1 MWYIPLRALIHAPSN
16 TEQTNGSSIWETR
29 VSGLLNASE
38 IFFQNGIMYEAA
50 CENVNKTGTCD
61 VDQQSFKGYLATW
74 MAGTAKLCPW
84 TYTTIMNYLNVSALA
99 AAAQCE

>member
-1 MWYIPLRALIHAPSN
+1 
-16 TEQTNGSSIWETR
+16 
-29 VSGLLNASE
+29 VSGLLNASD
-38 IFFQNGIMYEAA
+38 IFFQNDIMYEAA
-50 CENVNKTGTCD
+50 CEDVNGSGTCD

-84 TYTTIMNYLNVSALA
+84 TYTTIMNYLNTSAVA